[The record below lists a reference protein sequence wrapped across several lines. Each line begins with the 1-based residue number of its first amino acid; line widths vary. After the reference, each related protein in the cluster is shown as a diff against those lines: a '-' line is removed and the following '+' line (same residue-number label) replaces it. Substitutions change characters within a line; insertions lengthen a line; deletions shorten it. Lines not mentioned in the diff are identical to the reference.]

1 MSRSFFLSFLL
12 SFFLSFFP
20 SFFLSFFLIQSSVHS
35 SLLINLFFSHSSIF
49 SLSLCYNFSFSL
61 SVSILTF
68 LLFQTLAC
76 VYIFSPSLC
85 FYSSFTFC
93 VSLSLFS
100 VAKALILAIN
110 NQRSIHKLFTS
121 FLEQFFSSFFVV
133 LQNQNKP
140 GTRAWWKGL

>member
-1 MSRSFFLSFLL
+1 MIGIFLSL
-12 SFFLSFFP
+12 SFFLSYFL

-68 LLFQTLAC
+68 LLFHTLTC

-85 FYSSFTFC
+85 FYSSFTLVC
-93 VSLSLFS
+93 LSVSLFCGKSSHFSNQQSAVNSQTLHKFSRTIFFLLFCRF
-100 VAKALILAIN
+100 AKPKQA
-110 NQRSIHKLFTS
+110 RYKG
-121 FLEQFFSSFFVV
+121 VM
-133 LQNQNKP
+133 K
-140 GTRAWWKGL
+140 RAVK